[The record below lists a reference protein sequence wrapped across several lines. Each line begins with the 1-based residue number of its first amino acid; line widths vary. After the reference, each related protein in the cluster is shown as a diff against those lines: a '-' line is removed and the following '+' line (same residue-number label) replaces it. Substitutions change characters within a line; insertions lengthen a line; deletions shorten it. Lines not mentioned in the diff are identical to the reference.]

1 MPKNWKEGSSAQPNY
16 ALPNTPL
23 PKIPSTSKRRPP
35 LPANTAGDDLIQ
47 QLSSCRISAESSGL
61 PAESSQTVKSSN
73 KNKRRSQQKSFSEAS
88 QQCSECPQTVTQ
100 CLPNTQPRR
109 VHHLKNANNCTT
121 SGRSKKKKSKNASNK
136 NQKPLSPL
144 DCSKKLDSPFVR
156 GLEEFIT
163 VDSPSSKHSVN
174 LGRARAHSE
183 GHITKIGRQRDTPK
197 RKTPSRLKRCILS
210 ERAVRKAKRSQSLPA
225 TKSTNKLDS
234 PKLSN
239 SDVYKT
245 PIKSCKSLL
254 QMQCNLIL
262 ELITQLAV
270 FQDRAYV
277 VNADSPFHRKRGRR
291 FVCGFREVIKHLKLK
306 HMRII
311 IIASDLEGK
320 AIDFIYKNKVGTTE
334 QEDKSNVGLSALEE
348 LLCEI
353 QKLAEEYK
361 PPVPIFVA
369 HTRRALAHMCHKPT
383 AVSIVGIIN
392 TNGAYEIEKK
402 LLEMG
407 SVVNFGLSG
416 GSVQTG
422 DNNCSLDDSIATN
435 TDESF
440 LL

>member
-1 MPKNWKEGSSAQPNY
+1 MTAVKIKLVSGSLSFFIADRTTLISSIKSRASVLQC
-16 ALPNTPL
+16 
-23 PKIPSTSKRRPP
+23 SME
-35 LPANTAGDDLIQ
+35 ANTAGDDLIQ

-100 CLPNTQPRR
+100 CLPNSQPKR

-234 PKLSN
+234 PK
-239 SDVYKT
+239 
-245 PIKSCKSLL
+245 
-254 QMQCNLIL
+254 MQCNLIS

-320 AIDFIYKNKVGTTE
+320 AIDFIYKNK
-334 QEDKSNVGLSALEE
+334 
-348 LLCEI
+348 
-353 QKLAEEYK
+353 
-361 PPVPIFVA
+361 
-369 HTRRALAHMCHKPT
+369 
-383 AVSIVGIIN
+383 
-392 TNGAYEIEKK
+392 
-402 LLEMG
+402 
-407 SVVNFGLSG
+407 G
-416 GSVQTG
+416 G
-422 DNNCSLDDSIATN
+422 
-435 TDESF
+435 
-440 LL
+440 

>member
-16 ALPNTPL
+16 ASPNTPIY
-23 PKIPSTSKRRPP
+23 KVSSTSKRRPP
-35 LPANTAGDDLIQ
+35 LPANTEGDDLVQ
-47 QLSSCRISAESSGL
+47 QLSSCHIFAESSGL

-88 QQCSECPQTVTQ
+88 KQCSDCPQTVTQ
-100 CLPNTQPRR
+100 CLPNTQPKR
-109 VHHLKNANNCTT
+109 VHHLKNENNCKT
-121 SGRSKKKKSKNASNK
+121 SGRSKKKKAKNASNK
-136 NQKPLSPL
+136 NQKPSLSPL
-144 DCSKKLDSPFVR
+144 DCSTKIDSPFVR

-163 VDSPSSKHSVN
+163 VDNPSSKDSVN
-174 LGRARAHSE
+174 LGRVRAHSE

-197 RKTPSRLKRCILS
+197 RKTLSRLKRCILS
-210 ERAVRKAKRSQSLPA
+210 ERAVRRAKRSQSLPA
-225 TKSTNKLDS
+225 TKSTNKLDN
-234 PKLSN
+234 PKF
-239 SDVYKT
+239 SDSDTHKT
-245 PIKSCKSLL
+245 PISSCKSLL

-277 VNADSPFHRKRGRR
+277 VNAESPFHRKRARR

-320 AIDFIYKNKVGTTE
+320 AIDFICKNKVGITE
-334 QEDKSNVGLSALEE
+334 QEDKSNVGLSVLEE

-402 LLEMG
+402 LLEM
-407 SVVNFGLSG
+407 VNFGLS

-422 DNNCSLDDSIATN
+422 DNNCSIDDSIATS

-440 LL
+440 SL